1 MATKFD
7 RAMLTQVCNDHIASG
22 NSLEETSLAYGVS
35 MTTLNRHLAEMGVK
49 TLKRYKTD
57 EENRMLDYLARR
69 NVTTLNE
76 LVQKI

>member
-7 RAMLTQVCNDHIASG
+7 RDMLTQICNEHLANGST
-22 NSLEETSLAYGVS
+22 LEETSLAYGVS

-57 EENRMLDYLARR
+57 EDNRMLDYLRRR

-76 LVQKI
+76 LVLKI